1 MSNKVISSVVILCII
16 SIALSS
22 FNTYIIINESRL
34 QRERLD
40 RLQKLLD
47 ETSNRVSTIESAFL
61 AMEKKLSI
69 TNQSLTNSISEL
81 KDALRK
87 LQSNVSMFASEISNI
102 KGKVE
107 NILNQTP
114 AKVYAQIY
122 KSVVTVRTPSTL
134 GSGFVYN
141 NTNLILTNWH
151 VIRGETDIEVEFYD
165 GTRKKATVV
174 GTDPY
179 SDIAVIMVANTPP
192 GIRPLELGN
201 SSNIYIGQPVVAV
214 GNPLALKAS
223 LSAGYISQ
231 INRIVEISDVPIV
244 VPVIQLDISI
254 APGSSGG
261 PLLDLSGKV
270 IGITHAGTLFGFNF
284 AIPSNII
291 RRVASSL
298 IQLGYYK
305 HPFIGIYVI
314 ALTPEVIKELNILNL
329 EPYQTGLLVWKVIEN
344 YPAAK
349 AGLRGVI
356 ETKAPDGS
364 KAYIARD
371 IILEVDG
378 YPTLTGADL
387 ASYLEEHIS
396 AGQTITLTLWRSG
409 EITSVEVTTTF
420 RPFYRE

>member
-1 MSNKVISSVVILCII
+1 M
-16 SIALSS
+16 
-22 FNTYIIINESRL
+22 
-34 QRERLD
+34 
-40 RLQKLLD
+40 
-47 ETSNRVSTIESAFL
+47 
-61 AMEKKLSI
+61 
-69 TNQSLTNSISEL
+69 
-81 KDALRK
+81 
-87 LQSNVSMFASEISNI
+87 
-102 KGKVE
+102 
-107 NILNQTP
+107 
-114 AKVYAQIY
+114 YAQIY

-179 SDIAVIMVANTPP
+179 SDIAVIMVANTSP

-231 INRIVEISDVPIV
+231 INRIVEMSDVPIV

-270 IGITHAGTLFGFNF
+270 IGITNAGTLYGFNF

-314 ALTPEVIKELNILNL
+314 ELTPEVIKEQNILNL

-356 ETKAPDGS
+356 ETKASDGS

-371 IILEVDG
+371 IILEVNG
-378 YPTLTGADL
+378 YPTLTLADL

-420 RPFYRE
+420 RPFYQE

>member
-1 MSNKVISSVVILCII
+1 MSNKVIRSVVILCII

-22 FNTYIIINESRL
+22 FNTYIILNESRI
-34 QRERLD
+34 QQERLD
-40 RLQKLLD
+40 QFQKLLD
-47 ETSNRVSTIESAFL
+47 ETSNRISTIESAFL

-69 TNQSLTNSISEL
+69 TNQSLTNSISDL
-81 KDALRK
+81 KDVLRK
-87 LQSNVSMFASEISNI
+87 LESNVSMFASEISNI

-114 AKVYAQIY
+114 AKVYTQVY
-122 KSVVTVRTPSTL
+122 KSVVTVRTPSAL

-151 VIRGETDIEVEFYD
+151 VIKGETNIEVEFYD
-165 GTRKKATVV
+165 GTRKKAAIV

-179 SDIAVIMVANTPP
+179 SDIALIMVTSAPP
-192 GIRPLELGN
+192 SIKPLELGN
-201 SSNIYIGQPVVAV
+201 SSNIYIGQPIVAV
-214 GNPLALKAS
+214 GNPFALKAS

-231 INRIVEISDVPIV
+231 INKIVEISDVPIV

-270 IGITHAGTLFGFNF
+270 IGITNAGTLFGFNF

-291 RRVASSL
+291 RRVASSI

-305 HPFIGIYVI
+305 HPLIGIYVI
-314 ALTPEVIKELNILNL
+314 ELTPEVIKELNILNL

-364 KAYIARD
+364 KAYIAQD

-378 YPTLTGADL
+378 YPTLTLADL
-387 ASYLEEHIS
+387 TSYLEEHIS

-409 EITSVEVTTTF
+409 EITSVEV
-420 RPFYRE
+420 